1 MALQICLALSI
12 SSHNSLNHSPMS
24 SSPSTLITF
33 SVQTKKKTVVEL
45 SSLRLSKREL
55 CSSFVLILNGLY
67 PKLSKA
73 SLPEEMELQRYT
85 DSNEGFTLLRPSS
98 WNKVD
103 KAGATVLFEE
113 ANKGTNNLGVVVNPV
128 RVASLGEFGT
138 PQFVA
143 DKLIQAEKRKES
155 TIDAELIGASERSG
169 HGGLQVYEFEYK
181 VDSSRG
187 GLKRIFSA
195 AFVASK
201 KLYLLNITHSDKPE
215 SPLDTHTRMM
225 LEEVLHSF
233 DAAPTT

>member
-1 MALQICLALSI
+1 MQFRIR
-12 SSHNSLNHSPMS
+12 
-24 SSPSTLITF
+24 F
-33 SVQTKKKTVVEL
+33 SVL
-45 SSLRLSKREL
+45 H
-55 CSSFVLILNGLY
+55 LILFFVFIFY
-67 PKLSKA
+67 FHP
-73 SLPEEMELQRYT
+73 YT
-85 DSNEGFTLLRPSS
+85 FDLFIYFGWILGALKWILL
-98 WNKVD
+98 V
-103 KAGATVLFEE
+103 
-113 ANKGTNNLGVVVNPV
+113 
-128 RVASLGEFGT
+128 
-138 PQFVA
+138 
-143 DKLIQAEKRKES
+143 KES
-155 TIDAELIGASERSG
+155 TIHTELIGASERSG